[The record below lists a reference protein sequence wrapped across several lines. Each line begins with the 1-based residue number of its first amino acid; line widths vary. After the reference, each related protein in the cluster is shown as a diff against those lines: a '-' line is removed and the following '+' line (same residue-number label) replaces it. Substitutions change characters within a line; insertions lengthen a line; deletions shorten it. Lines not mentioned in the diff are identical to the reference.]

1 LSSRAT
7 LRAGLVW
14 VMALVLLAYEG
25 GLVLQGHV
33 SSPVAGGGF
42 NPLVDG
48 WLRLAT
54 DWVPVAVCWLAASR
68 VGLRRPE
75 VLLGSAAVTFLAAWD
90 TYNLV
95 TTAGGG
101 SLTLPSPG
109 DAVSLLFYP
118 LMLATLAVTL
128 RGDVRGLA
136 SSVWWDSAVGSLG
149 GAAVL
154 AVVLSPVLG
163 PALTRLTSM
172 GTVVAV
178 AYPMF
183 DLLLVAAVAGIA
195 SVHGIRTGRRWG
207 LLIAGLLVF
216 AAAHVVYALQVTS
229 STYVGG
235 SQLDGIWPVGL
246 TLVALWVAG
255 AASSDRSQTQPEA
268 SVATGVTAL
277 MVPVVATTA
286 ALGVLVLGT
295 RASLSTLAVALALA
309 TVLAGAARTL
319 MAFRQPMR
327 KAGSRV
333 EATTD
338 ELTGLPNR
346 RALYAQARAR
356 LVDHGSHRALLLL
369 DLDKF
374 QEVNDRLGRHVGDRL
389 LVQVGARLREQVRD
403 GDLLARLDSDEF
415 AVLLEDADYE
425 QAAAVAVKLRAA
437 LAGPFALAGL
447 ALHTGVSIG
456 IAMAPD
462 HGRDLSTLLRKADIA
477 MDKAKT
483 SGDGHHFYREAD
495 IGAGENRLHTVEE
508 LETAMTSDQLVLHY
522 QPKIDLDTGKVHS
535 VEALVRWEHPTRG
548 LIYPDA
554 FLALV
559 EAAGL
564 TRTMTRLVLGVAL
577 DQAAVWQ
584 RQGQHLTI
592 AVNLSA
598 SSLVDA
604 DLPDQVVAM
613 LVARD
618 LRPDVLKLEIP
629 EEFLMADRDRARRTL
644 SRLREGGVQI
654 SVYDFGTGYSSLSYL
669 RDLPIDELKLD
680 RSFVLH
686 MVAEG
691 FESNVAY
698 TELMRLGC
706 DETQGFYMSRP
717 VTAAEL
723 DHWLSTREATDEPT
737 GTSQLLPSPALL

>member
-1 LSSRAT
+1 MLLSSRAT

-235 SQLDGIWPVGL
+235 HSWTVFG
-246 TLVALWVAG
+246 
-255 AASSDRSQTQPEA
+255 RSGSHWWHCGSPA
-268 SVATGVTAL
+268 PPRATG
-277 MVPVVATTA
+277 
-286 ALGVLVLGT
+286 
-295 RASLSTLAVALALA
+295 R
-309 TVLAGAARTL
+309 R
-319 MAFRQPMR
+319 R
-327 KAGSRV
+327 SR
-333 EATTD
+333 
-338 ELTGLPNR
+338 R
-346 RALYAQARAR
+346 RA
-356 LVDHGSHRALLLL
+356 
-369 DLDKF
+369 
-374 QEVNDRLGRHVGDRL
+374 
-389 LVQVGARLREQVRD
+389 
-403 GDLLARLDSDEF
+403 
-415 AVLLEDADYE
+415 
-425 QAAAVAVKLRAA
+425 
-437 LAGPFALAGL
+437 
-447 ALHTGVSIG
+447 
-456 IAMAPD
+456 
-462 HGRDLSTLLRKADIA
+462 
-477 MDKAKT
+477 
-483 SGDGHHFYREAD
+483 
-495 IGAGENRLHTVEE
+495 
-508 LETAMTSDQLVLHY
+508 
-522 QPKIDLDTGKVHS
+522 
-535 VEALVRWEHPTRG
+535 W
-548 LIYPDA
+548 
-554 FLALV
+554 
-559 EAAGL
+559 
-564 TRTMTRLVLGVAL
+564 
-577 DQAAVWQ
+577 
-584 RQGQHLTI
+584 
-592 AVNLSA
+592 
-598 SSLVDA
+598 
-604 DLPDQVVAM
+604 
-613 LVARD
+613 
-618 LRPDVLKLEIP
+618 RP
-629 EEFLMADRDRARRTL
+629 A
-644 SRLREGGVQI
+644 
-654 SVYDFGTGYSSLSYL
+654 
-669 RDLPIDELKLD
+669 
-680 RSFVLH
+680 
-686 MVAEG
+686 
-691 FESNVAY
+691 
-698 TELMRLGC
+698 
-706 DETQGFYMSRP
+706 SRP
-717 VTAAEL
+717 
-723 DHWLSTREATDEPT
+723 
-737 GTSQLLPSPALL
+737 